1 MEWNNIHRSFRLND
15 ISFNSVNE
23 LIKYSEI
30 SSKELSFFLKEWFS
44 DEDFIKVNTSGS
56 TGKPKTI
63 FLKKEYV
70 INSAKATDSFF
81 GLSKNTNALLCL
93 PTTYIA
99 GKLMVVR
106 ALILGW
112 HLDVVLTSL
121 HPLNN
126 VNKQYDFSAM
136 TPMQVENSLYFLNTI
151 KQLIVGGGVVSKSL
165 EEKLQTLKTKVFAT
179 YGMTET
185 ITHIA
190 VKKLNHKI
198 YTPNY
203 YQLLPGVEIYK
214 DQRDCLVIK
223 APKITDDIIFTND
236 VVQLISDKQ
245 FNWLGRFDNVINS
258 GGIKLQPEVIE
269 NKLSNVLTNR
279 FFVTGFSDEYLGEKL
294 VLIVEGKET
303 KINFTKSNLTKYE
316 VPKTIYFLDG
326 FIETETGK
334 VNRKQTK
341 LLLEK

>member
-70 INSAKATDSFF
+70 INSAKATGSFF

-93 PTTYIA
+93 PTTYIS

-106 ALILGW
+106 ALTLGW
-112 HLDVVLTSL
+112 HLDVVLPSL

-136 TPMQVENSLYFLNTI
+136 TPMQVENSFYNLNTI

-279 FFVTGFSDEYLGEKL
+279 FFVTGFPDEYLGEKL
-294 VLIVEGKET
+294 VLIIEGKET

-316 VPKTIYFLDG
+316 VPKTIYFLDK

>member
-1 MEWNNIHRSFRLND
+1 
-15 ISFNSVNE
+15 
-23 LIKYSEI
+23 
-30 SSKELSFFLKEWFS
+30 
-44 DEDFIKVNTSGS
+44 
-56 TGKPKTI
+56 
-63 FLKKEYV
+63 
-70 INSAKATDSFF
+70 
-81 GLSKNTNALLCL
+81 
-93 PTTYIA
+93 
-99 GKLMVVR
+99 MVVR
-106 ALILGW
+106 ALTLGW
-112 HLDVVLTSL
+112 HLDVVLPSL

-136 TPMQVENSLYFLNTI
+136 TPMQVENSFYNLNTI

-279 FFVTGFSDEYLGEKL
+279 FFVTGFPDEYLGEKL
-294 VLIVEGKET
+294 VLIIEGKET

-316 VPKTIYFLDG
+316 VPKTIYFLDK

>member
-1 MEWNNIHRSFRLND
+1 
-15 ISFNSVNE
+15 
-23 LIKYSEI
+23 
-30 SSKELSFFLKEWFS
+30 
-44 DEDFIKVNTSGS
+44 
-56 TGKPKTI
+56 
-63 FLKKEYV
+63 
-70 INSAKATDSFF
+70 
-81 GLSKNTNALLCL
+81 
-93 PTTYIA
+93 
-99 GKLMVVR
+99 
-106 ALILGW
+106 
-112 HLDVVLTSL
+112 
-121 HPLNN
+121 
-126 VNKQYDFSAM
+126 
-136 TPMQVENSLYFLNTI
+136 
-151 KQLIVGGGVVSKSL
+151 
-165 EEKLQTLKTKVFAT
+165 
-179 YGMTET
+179 
-185 ITHIA
+185 
-190 VKKLNHKI
+190 
-198 YTPNY
+198 
-203 YQLLPGVEIYK
+203 
-214 DQRDCLVIK
+214 VIK